1 MRLIQRSLK
10 LSNQKALTA
19 AVAVSQYARGNV
31 GITVTKLDNKA
42 KSRKKPRRGRP
53 KQTDDGV
60 KARGRLLDAAESL
73 FAERGFYGVTT
84 RQVADAAGVDVAL
97 IYYHFKSKSSLF
109 DGVFERR
116 ARPLVTARR
125 DSLSAYLAGGGSL
138 SVEGAVAAFI
148 NPMIDLSLYGDP
160 GWKSYFALVAQID
173 NTPWGG
179 EIIHRFFDDNV
190 HELIDIL
197 QRALP
202 GSPKKELYWA
212 YNFLAGSMMLA
223 LSGTERVDRLSE
235 GLCRAKDL
243 ESARL
248 RLLNYCAGG
257 FVAMITAE
265 RLSGRA

>member
-1 MRLIQRSLK
+1 MPTTSARRRCVEQLK
-10 LSNQKALTA
+10 AEG
-19 AVAVSQYARGNV
+19 V
-31 GITVTKLDNKA
+31 VTKLDPKA
-42 KSRKKPRRGRP
+42 PAKGRKKSGRGRP
-53 KQTDDGV
+53 KQSDDGV

-84 RQVADAAGVDVAL
+84 RQVADPASVDVAL

-116 ARPLVTARR
+116 ARPLVAARR
-125 DSLSAYLAGGGSL
+125 DSLQAYMARGGPVTVG
-138 SVEGAVAAFI
+138 GAR
-148 NPMIDLSLYGDP
+148 
-160 GWKSYFALVAQID
+160 VAQID

-179 EIIHRFFDDNV
+179 EIIHRYFDDNV

-197 QRALP
+197 QTALP

-243 ESARL
+243 EAERM
-248 RLLNYCAGG
+248 RLLNYWAGG
-257 FVAMITAE
+257 FLGMTTAG

>member
-1 MRLIQRSLK
+1 
-10 LSNQKALTA
+10 
-19 AVAVSQYARGNV
+19 VSKPEHKV
-31 GITVTKLDNKA
+31 PTKTG
-42 KSRKKPRRGRP
+42 KKPRRGRP
-53 KQTDDGV
+53 RHSDDGV

-73 FAERGFYGVTT
+73 FAARGFYGVTT

-97 IYYHFKSKSSLF
+97 IYYHFKNKSSLF
-109 DGVFERR
+109 DGVLERR
-116 ARPLVTARR
+116 ARPLVSARR
-125 DSLSAYLAGGGSL
+125 DSLRAYVAASRAVT
-138 SVEGAVAAFI
+138 VEGAVAAFI
-148 NPMIDLSLYGDP
+148 NPMIDLSLHGDA
-160 GWKSYFALVAQID
+160 GWKSYFGLVAQID

-179 EIIHRFFDDNV
+179 EIIHRYFDDNV

-202 GSPKKELYWA
+202 GSPMKELYWA

-248 RLLNYCAGG
+248 RLLNYCTGG
-257 FVAMITAE
+257 FIAMITAE

>member
-1 MRLIQRSLK
+1 VTINESAER
-10 LSNQKALTA
+10 
-19 AVAVSQYARGNV
+19 AVIKPDHKVS
-31 GITVTKLDNKA
+31 A

-53 KQTDDGV
+53 KQSDDGV

-97 IYYHFKSKSSLF
+97 IYYHFKNKSGLF
-109 DGVFERR
+109 DGVLERR
-116 ARPLVTARR
+116 ARPLVSARS
-125 DSLSAYLAGGGSL
+125 DSLRAYVASTRPVT
-138 SVEGAVAAFI
+138 VEGAVAAFI
-148 NPMIDLSLYGDP
+148 NPMIDLSLHGDA
-160 GWKSYFALVAQID
+160 GWKRYFALVAQID

-179 EIIHRFFDDNV
+179 EIIHRYFDDNV

-197 QRALP
+197 QNALP

-223 LSGTERVDRLSE
+223 LSGTERVDRLSQ

-243 ESARL
+243 EAARL
-248 RLLNYCAGG
+248 RLLNNCAGG
-257 FVAMITAE
+257 FLAMVTAE

>member
-1 MRLIQRSLK
+1 MVPRDIAERE
-10 LSNQKALTA
+10 
-19 AVAVSQYARGNV
+19 
-31 GITVTKLDNKA
+31 VTKVEHKVPT
-42 KSRKKPRRGRP
+42 KSAKKPRRGRP
-53 KQTDDGV
+53 RQSDDGV
-60 KARGRLLDAAESL
+60 KARGRLLDAAETL

-84 RQVADAAGVDVAL
+84 RQVADAASVDVAL

-116 ARPLVTARR
+116 ARPLVRARR
-125 DSLSAYLAGGGSL
+125 DSLRTYVAGARAVT
-138 SVEGAVAAFI
+138 VEGAVAAFI
-148 NPMIDLSLYGDP
+148 NPMIDLSLHGDA
-160 GWKSYFALVAQID
+160 GWKSYFELVAQID

-197 QRALP
+197 QSALP

-223 LSGTERVDRLSE
+223 LSGTERVDRLSN

-243 ESARL
+243 DAARV

-257 FVAMITAE
+257 FLAMITAE

>member
-1 MRLIQRSLK
+1 MGPCLSIKMRKR
-10 LSNQKALTA
+10 
-19 AVAVSQYARGNV
+19 
-31 GITVTKLDNKA
+31 TVTKLDHKVPA

-53 KQTDDGV
+53 RQSDDGV

-84 RQVADAAGVDVAL
+84 RQVADAADVDVAL
-97 IYYHFKSKSSLF
+97 IYYHFKNKSGLF

-116 ARPLVTARR
+116 ARPLVSARR
-125 DSLSAYLAGGGSL
+125 DSLHAYVTSTRAVT
-138 SVEGAVAAFI
+138 VEGAVAAFI
-148 NPMIDLSLYGDP
+148 NPMIDLSLHGDA

-190 HELIDIL
+190 HELIDVL
-197 QRALP
+197 QSALP

-223 LSGTERVDRLSE
+223 LSGTERVDRLSQ
-235 GLCRAKDL
+235 GLCHAKDL
-243 ESARL
+243 EAARL

-257 FVAMITAE
+257 FLAMVTAE